1 MALGRGLACGMQS
14 RVRCALLLSALV
26 ILLSGCEPNR
36 AYWMAGRGAEAAAVL
51 PRERDAAAF
60 YPQLAVVEIDEQGDL
75 WCEDQVNRAARMM
88 KSTPKPPLL
97 FVYVHGWQ
105 NNARP
110 TNKDLHTFS
119 DYLTELAKNPRI
131 AREFTVT
138 GVFIGWR
145 GATLADWLDDTVI
158 GRLPRLATFW
168 SRLGATNRV
177 AGVPLTRA
185 IGEIVAA
192 SREHSGGP
200 GVSVLL
206 GYSFGG
212 RIVERTLGQ
221 ALVMQHALAAD
232 RDGAIF
238 PADLTILINSASEA
252 LYAREIKLALR
263 TWSDPRPAIIS
274 VTADSD
280 MVTSVAW
287 PFGQF
292 VQHIFGGFRS
302 YARTSPP
309 ESQRKYVFSTAGHRP
324 ETFTHEVNQIPA
336 RALPPEQ
343 SAFEFNTDSASP
355 GRFYVTDDRNRLH
368 AFAMTPLPPDRP
380 RALPVGGY
388 WVVDV
393 PPVILQGHGG
403 IVEDGGIFSRQITE
417 LIAAFFRVTQA
428 EASKDAP
435 PAD

>member
-1 MALGRGLACGMQS
+1 MRGLPLLILIP
-14 RVRCALLLSALV
+14 ALA
-26 ILLSGCEPNR
+26 GCVEPNR
-36 AYWMAGRGAEAAAVL
+36 AYWTGGRGAEAAAVL
-51 PRERDAAAF
+51 PHERDADSF
-60 YPQLAVVEIDEQGDL
+60 YPKLAVVEIDEQGDL
-75 WCEDQVNRAARMM
+75 WCEDQVKRAASMVQ
-88 KSTPKPPLL
+88 STSKPPLL
-97 FVYVHGWQ
+97 FIYVHGWQ

-119 DYLTELAKNPRI
+119 DYLAELAKNPRI
-131 AREFTVT
+131 NRDFTVT

-145 GATLADWLDDTVI
+145 GATLAEWLDDTVI
-158 GRLPRLATFW
+158 GRVPRLATFW

-192 SREHSGGP
+192 SREHADGP

-232 RDGAIF
+232 RDGAVF
-238 PADLTILINSASEA
+238 PADLTILLNSASEA
-252 LYAREIKLALR
+252 LYAREIKLALE
-263 TWSDPRPAIIS
+263 TWRSPRPAVIS

-302 YARTSPP
+302 YHRTTPA
-309 ESQRKYVFSTAGHRP
+309 ESQLKYVFSTAGHRP
-324 ETFTHEVNQIPA
+324 ETFTHEVTEIPA
-336 RALPPEQ
+336 LSLETGQ
-343 SAFEFNTDSASP
+343 SAFEFNTDYASP
-355 GRFYVTDDRNRLH
+355 GRFYVTDEKDRLH
-368 AFAMTPLPPDRP
+368 AFEMNPLSANRP

-417 LIAAFFRVTQA
+417 LIAAFFRMTQA
-428 EASKDAP
+428 EALSDTP
-435 PAD
+435 PQKQ